1 MFCDGKIY
9 SHGTIKPLQTSHV
22 NVLQEMP
29 RKKTFTKIIL
39 NLYTEINKI

>member
-29 RKKTFTKIIL
+29 RLKNIHRNYPEFV
-39 NLYTEINKI
+39 NRNK